1 VCRRLHCR
9 VINCEQ
15 FVAVFLK
22 TDYLTWMEKKP
33 MAGGQRSNSSDE
45 HRCFLILLTTSFVSA
60 LIMLD
65 SNVVAVS
72 LPAIGQSLHASFA
85 GTQWVISSYVLTYTA
100 LLLAA
105 GSYADLCGRKKS
117 MLWGLAIFAVASGAC
132 GLARS
137 TLLLNLARAVQGV
150 GGALLLTAS
159 LAIIS
164 QTFAG
169 AARARAFSFWGASL
183 GVALTAGPIV
193 GGAITSYFGWRW
205 IFLINVPASAAL
217 ILSTI
222 FLVPESHDSGAKRLD
237 FKGIVTFCLGLVLLI
252 WALIDGN
259 EAGWTSGSI
268 LARLIGSLVLFVAF
282 WYVEIHQDRPMV
294 DFDLFHHPTFV
305 GSVAAMIG
313 YGASAQVMVFY
324 LPLFLQ
330 NAYGFTPAK
339 AGLGMIPFALPMML
353 APRLTKELSKRYS
366 GRAMLACGLAVTCVG
381 NLLFW
386 AVARADFAYPVF
398 VASMLVAGI
407 GAGLLNG
414 ETVRVL
420 QGAVPADRAGMA
432 SGLASTTRFIGIL
445 VAVAGLGAVLS
456 RTTAAAFSSTA
467 RAVGLG
473 ADVAKNAA
481 AHVTSGD
488 LNGALQLLPAALR
501 ETLEKAASQA
511 FSEGFASASLVA
523 ALVAAIAFALTYW
536 LVSSRE
542 TAPPS
547 QAPTTEGRANVVAD

>member
-1 VCRRLHCR
+1 MSG
-9 VINCEQ
+9 
-15 FVAVFLK
+15 
-22 TDYLTWMEKKP
+22 D
-33 MAGGQRSNSSDE
+33 QRHGSVSE
-45 HRCFLILLTTSFVSA
+45 RRCFLILLTTSFVSA

-72 LPAIGQSLHASFA
+72 LPAIGESLGATFA

-117 MLWGLAIFAVASGAC
+117 MLLGLLIFAIASGAC
-132 GLARS
+132 GLAGS

-164 QTFAG
+164 QTFTG
-169 AARARAFSFWGASL
+169 VARARAFAFWGAAL

-193 GGAITSYFGWRW
+193 GGAITNYFGWRW

-217 ILSTI
+217 ILSTTY
-222 FLVPESHDSGAKRLD
+222 LVPESYDRGAKRLD
-237 FKGIVTFCLGLVLLI
+237 FGGIATFSLGLVLLV
-252 WALIDGN
+252 WALIGGN
-259 EAGWTSGSI
+259 EDGWTSVSI
-268 LARLIGSLVLFVAF
+268 LARLVGSLLLLLAF
-282 WYVEIHQDRPMV
+282 WYVEIRQERPMV
-294 DFDLFHHPTFV
+294 DFDLFRHPTFV

-330 NAYGFTPAK
+330 NAYGFAPAK
-339 AGLGMIPFALPMML
+339 AGLGMLPFALPMML
-353 APRLTKELSKRYS
+353 APRLTRELSKRYS
-366 GRAMLACGLAVTCVG
+366 GRAILACGLAITCAG

-386 AVARADFAYPVF
+386 TVARADLNYPIFIV
-398 VASMLVAGI
+398 SMLVAGI

-456 RTTAAAFSSTA
+456 RTTTATFSTTA
-467 RAVGLG
+467 RAAGLS
-473 ADVAKNAA
+473 AEVAENAA
-481 AHVTSGD
+481 KHVTSGD
-488 LNGALQLLPAALR
+488 LSGALQLLPGGLR
-501 ETLEKAASQA
+501 GTMEKAASQA
-511 FSEGFASASLVA
+511 FAEGFASASLLA
-523 ALVAAIAFALTYW
+523 ALVAAIAFVFTYW

-542 TAPPS
+542 TAPASKISACEQQPS
-547 QAPTTEGRANVVAD
+547 AVAD

>member
-1 VCRRLHCR
+1 
-9 VINCEQ
+9 
-15 FVAVFLK
+15 
-22 TDYLTWMEKKP
+22 
-33 MAGGQRSNSSDE
+33 MAGDQPVSSGNE
-45 HRCFLILLTTSFVSA
+45 RQCFLILLTTSFVSA

-72 LPAIGQSLHASFA
+72 LPAIGQALKATFA
-85 GTQWVISSYVLTYTA
+85 DTQWVISSYVLTYTA

-105 GSYADLCGRKKS
+105 GSYADLRGRKKS
-117 MLWGLAIFAVASGAC
+117 MIMGLFIFALASGAC
-132 GLARS
+132 GLAGS
-137 TLLLNLARAVQGV
+137 TVLLNIARAVQGV

-164 QTFAG
+164 QTFYG
-169 AARARAFSFWGASL
+169 AARARAFAFWGASL

-193 GGAITSYFGWRW
+193 GGAITSFFGWRW

-217 ILSTI
+217 IVSTI
-222 FLVPESHDSGAKRLD
+222 YLVPESHDRGAKRLD
-237 FKGIVTFCLGLVLLI
+237 FKGIATFSIGLALLV

-259 EAGWTSGSI
+259 ESGWTSVSI
-268 LARLIGSLVLFVAF
+268 LSRLAGSLALLLVF
-282 WYVEIHQDRPMV
+282 WYVEIHQKRPMV
-294 DFDLFHHPTFV
+294 DFGLFQHRTFV

-330 NAYGFTPAK
+330 NAYGFAPAK
-339 AGLGMIPFALPMML
+339 AGLGMLPFALPMML
-353 APRLTKELSKRYS
+353 APRLTRELSRRYS
-366 GRAMLACGLAVTCVG
+366 GRAMLACGLAITCFG

-386 AVARADFAYPVF
+386 TVARADLAYPLF
-398 VASMLVAGI
+398 VISMLVAGV

-456 RTTAAAFSSTA
+456 RVTAATFSSTA
-467 RAVGLG
+467 KAAGIS
-473 ADVAKNAA
+473 AEAAKDAA
-481 AHVTSGD
+481 RHVTSGD
-488 LNGALQLLPAALR
+488 LGGALQLLPKALQA
-501 ETLEKAASQA
+501 TLEKAGSRA
-511 FSEGFASASLVA
+511 FSDGFASASLVA

-542 TAPPS
+542 TAPASKNPAKEQQVS
-547 QAPTTEGRANVVAD
+547 AVAE

>member
-1 VCRRLHCR
+1 V
-9 VINCEQ
+9 
-15 FVAVFLK
+15 
-22 TDYLTWMEKKP
+22 EKKF
-33 MAGGQRSNSSDE
+33 MAGGQHSNSSDE

-85 GTQWVISSYVLTYTA
+85 DTQWVISAYVLTYTA

-117 MLWGLAIFAVASGAC
+117 MILGLTIFAVASGAC

-222 FLVPESHDSGAKRLD
+222 FLVPESHDQGAKRLD
-237 FKGIVTFCLGLVLLI
+237 LKGIVTFSLGLVLLI

-268 LARLIGSLVLFVAF
+268 LARLIGSLFLFVGF
-282 WYVEIHQDRPMV
+282 WYAEIHQERPMV
-294 DFDLFHHPTFV
+294 DFDLFHHRTFV
-305 GSVAAMIG
+305 GSVAAMVG

-353 APRLTKELSKRYS
+353 APRLTKELSRHFS
-366 GRAMLACGLAVTCVG
+366 GRTMLASGLAVTCVG

-386 AVARADFAYPVF
+386 TVARADFSYPVF

-456 RTTAAAFSSTA
+456 RTTATAFSSTA

-473 ADVAKNAA
+473 ADVAKDAA

-488 LNGALQLLPAALR
+488 LNGALQLLPTALR
-501 ETLEKAASQA
+501 ETLEKAASRS

-523 ALVAAIAFALTYW
+523 ALVAAIAFVLTYW

-542 TAPPS
+542 TAPPP
-547 QAPTTEGRANVVAD
+547 QASAGEGQPNVVAD